1 MKWMVF
7 PRIILYL
14 FLVLS
19 LFPENAIAKQ
29 EYRVQRGD
37 TLSDIA
43 RKTGVTINALKERNH
58 LKSHI
63 LQINQPLVIPVA
75 QEEQKTAKPSPKPVS
90 YEVKKGD
97 CLFRIAKKTGVS
109 VDELSQINN
118 LSHNRLKI
126 GQKLLLEKRKE
137 TAATTDASRSEQII
151 ASNTNDEQNTESE
164 KKADDLAAF
173 PGTSPQNKE
182 PDYNTEKLL
191 GKWRYPEEQHLLVKV
206 ALGFL
211 GAPYRLG
218 GSSVR
223 GIDCSGFV
231 KKIYALF
238 DIDLPRTAAEQSNIG
253 MHVAKSD
260 LIEGDLIFFNTKKR
274 IGHVGI
280 YIGKNKFVHAASR
293 NKGVRVDSLDSAYY
307 KLRYKRAV
315 RLKGNDDIPSSD
327 DASALL
333 KEPNHDLFAQTS
345 FTKAHR

>member
-7 PRIILYL
+7 PRIILCL

-19 LFPENAIAKQ
+19 LFPENAIAEE

-37 TLSDIA
+37 TLSAIA
-43 RKTGVTINALKERNH
+43 RKTGVTINALKETNH
-58 LKSHI
+58 LKGDR
-63 LQINQPLVIPVA
+63 LKINQHLVIPFA
-75 QEEQKTAKPSPKPVS
+75 KKDQKRADIFPKPEF

-97 CLFRIAKKTGVS
+97 SLSRIAKKTGVS

-118 LSHNRLKI
+118 LSSSRLKI

-137 TAATTDASRSEQII
+137 TAATTDALPSEQIPTLT
-151 ASNTNDEQNTESE
+151 TNEKQNQESE
-164 KKADDLAAF
+164 KKADDLAASPSTF
-173 PGTSPQNKE
+173 PQNKE
-182 PDYNTEKLL
+182 PYYNKEKLL
-191 GKWRYPEEQHLLVKV
+191 GKWTSPNEQQLLVKV

-211 GAPYRLG
+211 GAPYRHG
-218 GSSVR
+218 GCSVR

-238 DIDLPRTAAEQSNIG
+238 DIDLPRTAAEQSTVG

-274 IGHVGI
+274 INHVGI
-280 YIGKNKFVHAASR
+280 YIGKNKFVHAASHNR
-293 NKGVRVDSLDSAYY
+293 GVSVDSLDSSYY
-307 KLRYKRAV
+307 KRHYKRAV
-315 RLKGNDDIPSSD
+315 RLKGSDDIPSSD